1 MGFSTI
7 IDILGSSL
15 IGGLLLMILLRLN
28 DAAVEN
34 SFINGG
40 EYIVQLNL
48 VEIVQLIEHD
58 FRKIG
63 YCADWKQIPDPS
75 QAILVAD
82 SNGISFLT
90 DIGSASSTMGD
101 KTVDTLRY
109 YVGPTSELTM
119 TSNPDDRMLYR
130 VINSRTPVG
139 ANLGLTE
146 FKLTYY
152 DVFGDSIGYPIRNT
166 GEINT
171 IQIDIKVESTEG
183 FISYA
188 DESDTLY
195 STSFW
200 RQIRLAARNLRNR

>member
-15 IGGLLLMILLRLN
+15 IGGLLLMILLRIN

-34 SFINGG
+34 SYINSG

-48 VEIVQLIEHD
+48 VEIVQLLEHD

-63 YCADWKQIPDPS
+63 YCADWRQIPDPS
-75 QAILVAD
+75 AAILEAD
-82 SNGISFLT
+82 STRISFLT
-90 DIGSASSTMGD
+90 DIGTTSNSFGD
-101 KTVDTLRY
+101 GIVDTLRY
-109 YVGPTSELTM
+109 YTGSTSELSS
-119 TSNPDDRMLYR
+119 TSNPNDRMLYR
-130 VINSRTPVG
+130 VIGSQTPAG

-146 FKLTYY
+146 FKLTYF
-152 DVFGDSIGYPIRNT
+152 DVNNNLLAFPITNP
-166 GEINT
+166 GIIST

-183 FISYA
+183 FTNFA
-188 DESDTLY
+188 DASDTLY